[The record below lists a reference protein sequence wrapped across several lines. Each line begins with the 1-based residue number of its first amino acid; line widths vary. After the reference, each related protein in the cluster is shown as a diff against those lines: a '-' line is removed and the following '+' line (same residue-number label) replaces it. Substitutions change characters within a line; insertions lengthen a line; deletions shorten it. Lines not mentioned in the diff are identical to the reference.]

1 MKTTAKITLIMM
13 IGFALTV
20 TPGWAGEKMNQSG
33 FLSDYSKLTQDDPLK
48 VVDWLYVNKNA
59 NYKAYDKIILQHA
72 TFFLKEDAEYK
83 GMQADEMNE
92 LAEALH
98 KTVSGALSD
107 VYTFTDEPGPGVMVL
122 RIAIT
127 DMVPNK
133 AVVGTVTTI
142 IPVGLVLSG
151 AKKLTTGTH
160 IGMGGVSFEGELLDS
175 QTNEVLLAVVNSETG
190 KKYKI
195 GKSVT
200 KWGQVKEI
208 FKACAKTFR
217 KRLDSLSGREQ

>member
-1 MKTTAKITLIMM
+1 MKTTLRIVLIMM
-13 IGFALTV
+13 VSFVLTPA
-20 TPGWAGEKMNQSG
+20 TGWAGEKMRQTG

-48 VVDWLYVNKNA
+48 VADWLYVNKNV
-59 NYKAYDKIILQHA
+59 NYKTYDKIILKHV

-92 LAEALH
+92 LAEAAH
-98 KTVSGALSD
+98 NAISEALSD
-107 VYTFTDEPGPGVMVL
+107 AYTFTDEPGPGVMVL

-133 AVVGTVTTI
+133 AVMGTVTTI

-160 IGMGGVSFEGELLDS
+160 IAMGGVSFEGELLNS
-175 QTNEVLLAVVNSETG
+175 QTNEVLMAIVTSETG

-208 FKACAKTFR
+208 FRSYAKTLR